1 MNNNLLAVLQPI
13 WSSLGCVTHEN
24 LAWSVLSDWR
34 DGIGGLQTFEM
45 EVPLLD
51 GFVIGKLIGYGGCG
65 KVYRAHNP
73 AGVECAV
80 KVFDGNSVS
89 CALLGKMTRRLE
101 TGGWPEGVMPV
112 MAADFEPGHS
122 FWTTPLLL
130 TAEAERIPVPQSLQM
145 MLDQYPGE
153 HSWKVVRSMARA
165 LAGMHS
171 HRVAHGNLKP
181 GNLFVNAEREVLLS
195 DWAMGNM
202 PGVKELHFTDAV
214 LYQSPEQLRNPAGYL
229 NEAGYRWD
237 VFSFGV
243 LSYRILTGK
252 FPRCHETFGFVAP
265 AAGETRKEGLQA
277 DLGKIAKNLEVE
289 SDVAWA
295 DAPHDALEED
305 FRAWI
310 DRCLLLD
317 PMRRPATMM
326 EVVAGFE
333 AAEIKSEVSHER
345 EMMLDQRRRAER
357 RAWRALFLAGASLT
371 AAVTLGALWQ
381 LSNIQ
386 AEIGR
391 GQQGV
396 ELQILNSSL
405 NVAKH
410 DKSEAERQQKEAEKL
425 LAKAEQAVIYEREVS
440 MARLESSRLI
450 GDRLF
455 GWAMEKGNR
464 RLPPLDG
471 RELRLKQLE
480 QYFTEFLKRSE
491 DTPAL
496 ADERARVRL
505 QLAEISLAAGDAP
518 IAGQRLSEAID
529 AWADLPMNA
538 ELKFRMATNSLLL
551 ALLLQEKAD
560 PDADSAFVTARRN
573 LMNVPQAEVDSDRLN
588 QLLAILDFQ
597 EAKALA
603 AKGEDAQALEQLM
616 RATQTLNRIADQRPD
631 AAILRSELAAC
642 YLSSSTILEGMGK
655 LGDAREVRALASV
668 ELVRLLEKT
677 PDDFALRLE
686 LAGCYAAMAEAAM
699 LAGDVSGAESISKE
713 AMKLLDRL
721 VVEQP
726 DNADAVAR
734 KASQLGLRAGIQRDR
749 GLGAEALK
757 DYEEG
762 IRMLEAIRVSAPD
775 NATVSYRL
783 ALLLWQKGR
792 MLGMSGKRDEEI
804 KLIARAGDMLS
815 QLETGTSGSGPRPEQ
830 LQSSGAYLLGDLGHA
845 LQLGNQ
851 KEKARQAFADAV
863 TLWESLLKS
872 RPQSEEFSE
881 GLNWCRQRLDDLK

>member
-1 MNNNLLAVLQPI
+1 MIGLDESVIYNL
-13 WSSLGCVTHEN
+13 G
-24 LAWSVLSDWR
+24 
-34 DGIGGLQTFEM
+34 EM
-45 EVPLLD
+45 EVHHLD
-51 GFVIGKLIGYGGCG
+51 GFAIGKLIGYGGCG

-89 CALLGKMTRRLE
+89 SALLGKMTRRLE
-101 TGGWPEGVMPV
+101 TGGWPDGVMRV
-112 MAADFEPGHS
+112 TSAEFEPGQS
-122 FWTTPLLL
+122 FWSTPLLL
-130 TAEAERIPVPQSLQM
+130 TVEADRPPVPQSLQM
-145 MLDQYPGE
+145 MLDDYPGE
-153 HSWKVVRSMARA
+153 HSWKTVRSLARA

-181 GNLFVNAEREVLLS
+181 GNVFVNAERDVLVS

-243 LSYRILTGK
+243 LSYRVLTGR
-252 FPRCHETFGFVAP
+252 FPRCQEAFSFVAP

-277 DLGKIAKNLEVE
+277 DLGKIAKNLEAE
-289 SDVAWA
+289 PEAGWA
-295 DAPHDALEED
+295 DAPHDALEAD
-305 FRAWI
+305 FRGWI
-310 DRCLLLD
+310 DRCLSLD
-317 PMRRPATMM
+317 PMQRPATMQ

-333 AAEIKSEVSHER
+333 AAETKSEVNHER
-345 EMMLDQRRRAER
+345 EKLLDQRRRAER
-357 RAWRALFLAGASLT
+357 RAWRALFVAGASLT

-381 LSNIQ
+381 LSHSQIEMGQ
-386 AEIGR
+386 

-396 ELQILNSSL
+396 EVQILNTTL
-405 NVAKH
+405 KVAKQA
-410 DKSEAERQQKEAEKL
+410 KLEAERQQKEAEKQ
-425 LAKAEQAVIYEREVS
+425 LAKAEQAVTYEREVS
-440 MARLESSRLI
+440 KARLESSRLI

-480 QYFTEFLKRSE
+480 KYFTEFLNRSE
-491 DTPAL
+491 NTSAL

-518 IAGQRLSEAID
+518 AAGKRLSEAID
-529 AWADLPMNA
+529 AWANLPMNA
-538 ELKFRMATNSLLL
+538 ELKFRLATNSLLF
-551 ALLLQEKAD
+551 ALLLQSNAD
-560 PDADSAFVTARRN
+560 PKADSAFVSAREK

-588 QLLAILDFQ
+588 QLLAILDFH
-597 EAKALA
+597 EATALA
-603 AKGEDAQALEQLM
+603 AKGMDAQALGQLM

-655 LGDAREVRALASV
+655 LGDAREVRSLASV
-668 ELVRLLEKT
+668 ELVRLLEKA
-677 PDDFALRLE
+677 PSDFALRLE
-686 LAGCYAAMAEAAM
+686 LAGCYGAMAEAAL
-699 LAGDVSGAESISKE
+699 LAGDVSGAESVSKE

-726 DNADAVAR
+726 DNADAISR

-749 GLGAEALK
+749 GLGVEALR

-762 IRMLEAIRVSAPD
+762 IRLLEAIQISAPD

-804 KLIARAGDMLS
+804 KWIARAGDMLS
-815 QLETGTSGSGPRPEQ
+815 QLETGTAASGPRPEQ

-851 KEKARQAFADAV
+851 KEKARQIFSEAV

-881 GLNWCRQRLDDLK
+881 GLNWCRQRLNDLK